1 MGINKFT
8 TLKIFTLSSEVG
20 HLIIDSGSAT
30 TNLNALFNFFDQNRS
45 ITKMTVDS
53 YLEIK
58 EMILEIQTKTRLEVF
73 NYCLINNRLK
83 LAYGI
88 DVPLVYGGT
97 CDFSI
102 D

>member
-8 TLKIFTLSSEVG
+8 TLKIFTLPSEVG
-20 HLIIDSGSAT
+20 HLIFDSGSAT

-53 YLEIK
+53 YLKIK
-58 EMILEIQTKTRLEVF
+58 EMILEIQTKTRFEVF
-73 NYCLINNRLK
+73 NYCLIDNRLK
-83 LAYGI
+83 LSYGI

>member
-1 MGINKFT
+1 
-8 TLKIFTLSSEVG
+8 
-20 HLIIDSGSAT
+20 
-30 TNLNALFNFFDQNRS
+30 
-45 ITKMTVDS
+45 MTVDS

-88 DVPLVYGGT
+88 DVPLVYGDT